1 MDWQSVMML
10 SLHGHVSLGTFTLN
24 ANVEADNEV
33 LGVVGPNGIGK
44 TTMLRVIA
52 GLIAL
57 DDGLLVVN
65 GEIYDD
71 AVNGVFVPPHERHVG
86 MVFQDHLLLP
96 FLNTVDNVA
105 FPLRCTGVRK
115 SAARNSARQALEVN
129 GVSHLAELFPDH
141 LSGGQS
147 QRVSLVRALIVRPRM
162 VLLDEPLSAL
172 DEQARP
178 EVRRKLRES
187 LVAINGPKI
196 VVSHDRVDID
206 DLCDRVITL

>member
-1 MDWQSVMML
+1 ML

-24 ANVEADNEV
+24 ANLELNNEV

-57 DDGLLVVN
+57 DDGVL
-65 GEIYDD
+65 
-71 AVNGVFVPPHERHVG
+71 AVNGDVFDDVAKRVFVPSHKRCVG
-86 MVFQDHLLLP
+86 MVFQDHMLLP
-96 FLNTVDNVA
+96 FLKVVDNVA
-105 FPLRCTGVRK
+105 FPLRCIGVGK
-115 SAARNSARQALEVN
+115 SEARASSRQELEVN
-129 GVSHLAELFPDH
+129 GLSHLAELYPDA

-147 QRVSLVRALIVRPRM
+147 QRVSLVQALIARPRI

-178 EVRRKLRES
+178 EVRRQLREA
-187 LVAINGPKI
+187 LVVLSGPKVI
-196 VVSHDRVDID
+196 VSHDRADID
-206 DLCDRVITL
+206 DLCDRVIAL

>member
-1 MDWQSVMML
+1 ML
-10 SLHGHVSLGTFTLN
+10 SLHGRVSLGTFTLN
-24 ANVEADNEV
+24 AKVEVDNEV
-33 LGVVGPNGIGK
+33 LGVVGANGIGK

-57 DDGLLVVN
+57 DEGQLVVN
-65 GEIYDD
+65 GEVFDD
-71 AVNGVFVPPHERHVG
+71 PGNKVFVPPHERHVG

-105 FPLRCTGVRK
+105 FPLRCTGVNK
-115 SAARNSARQALEVN
+115 STARSSALQALELD
-129 GVSHLAELFPDH
+129 GIQHLAELFPDD

-147 QRVSLVRALIVRPRM
+147 QRVSLVRALIVRPQV

-178 EVRRKLRES
+178 EVRRRLRDL